1 MALHKR
7 LKKTF
12 LALFVLVIP
21 SICYML
27 LRTGTNYYQS
37 LPVYG
42 PNGEMPFADSIPDS
56 AWYRVNR
63 FPELENKMY
72 VAGFMRARAGS
83 EAETLAVNMMR
94 LAKTYQDL
102 DRLAFVALIA
112 IDSAAAPAGETPFEE
127 LINKYGGDSV
137 RWLRVRMPEEEAASV
152 VREEFLLAPSPGV
165 GTGLPLSDTLVLID
179 SRRRIRGYYD
189 GSSYF
194 DTDTLEDE
202 IAVLWKEE
210 MNRDDQQ

>member
-1 MALHKR
+1 MVLHKG

-27 LRTGTNYYQS
+27 LRTGTNYYHS

-42 PNGEMPFADSIPDS
+42 PAGKIALSDSIPDS
-56 AWYRVNR
+56 SWYRVDGL
-63 FPELENKMY
+63 PELGNKMY

-83 EAETLAVNMMR
+83 AAETLAVNMMR

-102 DRLAFVALIA
+102 DRLAFVAFIA
-112 IDSAAAPAGETPFEE
+112 TDPATAPAEETPFEE
-127 LINKYGGDSV
+127 MLRQYGGDSG
-137 RWLRVRMPEEEAASV
+137 RWSRLRIPEAEAEKV
-152 VREEFLLAPSPGV
+152 IREEFLLTPSPGA